1 MQIVP
6 DFFEMEPDMED
17 WCPQHTLLL
26 PLELVSTVSFCR
38 HTSKP
43 KSPSRTVRTTG
54 LPEKWEFEKEAA
66 KLFVL
71 SLMTAMSAGFIVFIF
86 YCVFFVWYCWT
97 LGPKCIFFFFSSFDL
112 YALFEIHCVAV
123 LYVHSFLVSENS
135 VTKQTYTLYT
145 FNLHLVLINTRTWN
159 KDEAVFYFLQEI
171 L

>member
-97 LGPKCIFFFFSSFDL
+97 LGPKCIFFFLFFFWSVCTIWNSLCCCFVRPFFS
-112 YALFEIHCVAV
+112 CVRELGHKAD
-123 LYVHSFLVSENS
+123 VHFVHFQSPPCAY
-135 VTKQTYTLYT
+135 K
-145 FNLHLVLINTRTWN
+145 H
-159 KDEAVFYFLQEI
+159 KDVE
-171 L
+171 

>member
-1 MQIVP
+1 
-6 DFFEMEPDMED
+6 
-17 WCPQHTLLL
+17 
-26 PLELVSTVSFCR
+26 
-38 HTSKP
+38 
-43 KSPSRTVRTTG
+43 
-54 LPEKWEFEKEAA
+54 
-66 KLFVL
+66 
-71 SLMTAMSAGFIVFIF
+71 MTAMSAGFIVFIF
-86 YCVFFVWYCWT
+86 YCVFFCMILLDFRAQVY
-97 LGPKCIFFFFSSFDL
+97 FFFLSSFDL